1 MKTRSILTR
10 SLLNRGAAGLAAMT
24 MVAGLTAIPSFA
36 SAQTYGSGSAP
47 GYDGGYRY
55 DACQR
60 ERTSRGTGG
69 ALVGAGIG
77 AVAGSNV
84 AARGNRTEGAVLGG
98 ILGAVIGANVG
109 KSAAAC
115 EPGQA
120 DSYQQGYAPTP
131 QDGYYAEQG
140 GYEQG
145 SYEQGSYDPRY
156 SDDGYDDGYGDSYA
170 QPVAD
175 APTADNCTLAES
187 PIYLPDGRVQKRFV
201 RVCRDAQGRYQ
212 VVD

>member
-1 MKTRSILTR
+1 MKTRSILTH
-10 SLLNRGAAGLAAMT
+10 SLLHRSVAGLAAIT
-24 MVAGLTAIPSFA
+24 MVAGLAVVPTIA
-36 SAQTYGSGSAP
+36 SAQTYGSGAAP
-47 GYDGGYRY
+47 GAGYRY

-77 AVAGSNV
+77 ALAGSNV

-98 ILGAVIGANVG
+98 LLGAVIGANVG
-109 KSAAAC
+109 KTAAAC
-115 EPGQA
+115 EPGQSG
-120 DSYQQGYAPTP
+120 SYRQGYAPPPP
-131 QDGYYAEQG
+131 QGDYAEQG

-145 SYEQGSYDPRY
+145 SYDPRY
-156 SDDGYDDGYGDSYA
+156 GDGYGDDGYSDGDAYA
-170 QPVAD
+170 RPVAD
-175 APTADNCTLAES
+175 GPAAADCTLAES

-201 RVCRDAQGRYQ
+201 RVCRDSQGRYQ

>member
-1 MKTRSILTR
+1 MKTRSILT
-10 SLLNRGAAGLAAMT
+10 RGAAGLAAMT
-24 MVAGLTAIPSFA
+24 LVAGLAAVPSFA
-36 SAQTYGSGSAP
+36 SAQTYGSGATS
-47 GYDGGYRY
+47 GGYRY

-60 ERTSRGTGG
+60 ERTNRGTGG

-84 AARGNRTEGAVLGG
+84 AAHGNRTEGAVLGG

-120 DSYQQGYAPTP
+120 DSYQQGYAPPP

-156 SDDGYDDGYGDSYA
+156 ADDGYDDGYGDGYA

>member
-1 MKTRSILTR
+1 MNTRTILSH
-10 SLLNRGAAGLAAMT
+10 SLLSRG
-24 MVAGLTAIPSFA
+24 VAGLTALTLAAGLASIPSFA
-36 SAQTYGSGSAP
+36 SAQTYGSNAAP
-47 GYDGGYRY
+47 TGGYTY

-60 ERTSRGTGG
+60 ERTNRGTGG

-84 AARGNRTEGAVLGG
+84 AAHGNRTEGAVLGG

-109 KSAAAC
+109 KTSAAC
-115 EPGQA
+115 VPGQPG
-120 DSYQQGYAPTP
+120 SYQQGYAPQP
-131 QDGYYAEQG
+131 SYDAYADRG
-140 GYEQG
+140 GYQ
-145 SYEQGSYDPRY
+145 QGSYDPRY
-156 SDDGYDDGYGDSYA
+156 GDGAYEDGYGDGYGDGYA

>member
-1 MKTRSILTR
+1 MTTRSTLTR
-10 SLLNRGAAGLAAMT
+10 SVAGLAAMT
-24 MVAGLTAIPSFA
+24 MVAGLAMVPTFA
-36 SAQTYGSGSAP
+36 SAQSYPPSSS

-60 ERTSRGTGG
+60 ARTNRGTGS

-77 AVAGSNV
+77 ALAGGNV

-109 KSAAAC
+109 RSAAAC
-115 EPGQA
+115 EPGQPG
-120 DSYQQGYAPTP
+120 SYQQGYAPP
-131 QDGYYAEQG
+131 QQGYYGYQG
-140 GYEQG
+140 GDQG
-145 SYEQGSYDPRY
+145 YQQGSYDPRY
-156 SDDGYDDGYGDSYA
+156 GDDGYRDGYQDGYA
-170 QPVAD
+170 TTVSD
-175 APTADNCTLAES
+175 APTAENCTLAES

-201 RVCRDAQGRYQ
+201 RVCRDSQGRYQ

>member
-10 SLLNRGAAGLAAMT
+10 GVAGLTALTMAAGLAAVPT
-24 MVAGLTAIPSFA
+24 FA
-36 SAQTYGSGSAP
+36 SAQSYGGAPAP

-60 ERTSRGTGG
+60 ERTNRGTGG
-69 ALVGAGIG
+69 ALVGGGIG
-77 AVAGSNV
+77 ALAGSNI

-98 ILGAVIGANVG
+98 ILGAIVGANVG
-109 KSAAAC
+109 RTAAAC
-115 EPGQA
+115 EPGT
-120 DSYQQGYAPTP
+120 YQQGYAPQPP
-131 QDGYYAEQG
+131 QDGYYGYEAPG
-140 GYEQG
+140 GYQ
-145 SYEQGSYDPRY
+145 QGSYD
-156 SDDGYDDGYGDSYA
+156 DDYDDRGYS
-170 QPVAD
+170 QPVAE
-175 APTADNCTLAES
+175 APAADNCTLAES